1 MSLIDLL
8 WNSSQDGHI
17 NELRTQIDRVRLDSH
32 SQHVTTDELQAENTE
47 LKLRVALLV
56 RLLISKDLIAA
67 EDYAAL
73 IAETRQN

>member
-47 LKLRVALLV
+47 LKLRLALLV
-56 RLLISKDLIAA
+56 RLLISKNLIAA